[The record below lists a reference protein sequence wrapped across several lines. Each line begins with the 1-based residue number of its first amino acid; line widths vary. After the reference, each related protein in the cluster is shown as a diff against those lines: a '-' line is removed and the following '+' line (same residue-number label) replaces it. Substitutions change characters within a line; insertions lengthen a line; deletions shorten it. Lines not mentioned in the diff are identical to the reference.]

1 MRHNHY
7 LAGFLLTVMLV
18 PGFTLRAQPSS
29 YLLSANSLPGP
40 SRSPSPS
47 QLNPDNWTGIRSPYY
62 QELIALTTVSGTV
75 QQLTA
80 NEDDI
85 LDGFTLATGS
95 STITIHF
102 PPHLG
107 QSIQPVAKPGTPV
120 DVTGFTETGPDGQ
133 PHFQLT
139 QLTTEKSVISDT
151 PLAQSMAQ
159 VAPTQ
164 TTLKG
169 KVIDY
174 RSDNEGRTSGLI
186 LADQTLVRIPLLLA
200 GQLTQMIPKG
210 STIAVTG
217 YVQQP
222 AEGHIRIHT
231 HIIMQASVLTING
244 QSYLIR

>member
-7 LAGFLLTVMLV
+7 LAGFLLIVTLV
-18 PGFTLRAQPSS
+18 TGFTLRAQPSG

-62 QELIALTTVSGTV
+62 QEMIALTTVSGTV
-75 QQLTA
+75 QQLIA

-85 LDGFTLATGS
+85 LDGFALTTGS
-95 STITIHF
+95 STIAIHF

-120 DVTGFTETGPDGQ
+120 SVTGFAETGPDGQ

-139 QLTTEKSVISDT
+139 QLTTGDAVISDI
-151 PLAQSMAQ
+151 PPAQSITQA
-159 VAPTQ
+159 APTQ
-164 TTLKG
+164 TSLKS
-169 KVIDY
+169 KVVEY

-200 GQLTQMIPKG
+200 GQLVRMIPTG
-210 STIAVTG
+210 STIAVNG

-222 AEGHIRIHT
+222 AEGHVRLHT

>member
-7 LAGFLLTVMLV
+7 LAGFLLIVTLV
-18 PGFTLRAQPSS
+18 TGFTLRAQPSG

-62 QELIALTTVSGTV
+62 QEMIALTTVSGTV

-85 LDGFTLATGS
+85 LDGFTL
-95 STITIHF
+95 STDSGTIAIHF

-107 QSIQPVAKPGTPV
+107 QSIQPVAKPGTQV
-120 DVTGFTETGPDGQ
+120 DVTGFAETGPDGQ

-139 QLTTEKSVISDT
+139 QLTTGNAVIPDT
-151 PLAQSMAQ
+151 PPAQSITQA
-159 VAPTQ
+159 APALTS
-164 TTLKG
+164 LKG
-169 KVIDY
+169 KVVAYQAD
-174 RSDNEGRTSGLI
+174 SEGRTNALVLS
-186 LADQTLVRIPLLLA
+186 DQTLVRIPLLLA

-222 AEGHIRIHT
+222 ADGHIRIHT
-231 HIIMQASVLTING
+231 HTIMQASVLTING

>member
-7 LAGFLLTVMLV
+7 LAGFLLIVMLV
-18 PGFTLRAQPSS
+18 TGFTLRAQPSG

-62 QELIALTTVSGTV
+62 QEMIALTTVSGTV

-80 NEDDI
+80 NEDDV
-85 LDGFTLATGS
+85 LDGFTLSTDSA
-95 STITIHF
+95 TITIHF

-107 QSIQPVAKPGTPV
+107 QSIRSAAKPGTLV
-120 DVTGFTETGPDGQ
+120 SVTGFAETGPDGQ
-133 PHFQLT
+133 SHFQLT
-139 QLTTEKSVISDT
+139 QLTTGNAVISDT
-151 PLAQSMAQ
+151 PPAQPLPQ
-159 VAPTQ
+159 VAPALTS
-164 TTLKG
+164 LKG
-169 KVIDY
+169 KVVAY

-186 LADQTLVRIPLLLA
+186 LSDQTLVRIPLLLA
-200 GQLTQMIPKG
+200 GQLVRMIPTG
-210 STIAVTG
+210 STIAVNG

-222 AEGHIRIHT
+222 AEGHVRLHT